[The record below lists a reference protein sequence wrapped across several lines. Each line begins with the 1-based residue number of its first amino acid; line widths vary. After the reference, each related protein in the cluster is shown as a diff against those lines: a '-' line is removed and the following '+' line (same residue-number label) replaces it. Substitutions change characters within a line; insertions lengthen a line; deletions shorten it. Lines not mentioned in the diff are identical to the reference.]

1 MKYQIE
7 TDAPVEDS
15 AIATRITFISC
26 NDDGSNKKRICIIH
40 AGDHIKI
47 FNLDNPMVVIP
58 DSYYAV
64 YIPFDIKEIEW

>member
-47 FNLDNPMVVIP
+47 FK
-58 DSYYAV
+58 SR
-64 YIPFDIKEIEW
+64 